1 MEWCIIITVE
11 LEKYLCSIPS
21 LMHFFVYRNTWKEK
35 KLKYSNQN
43 YIVLSYVGSVQTN
56 DMNWE
61 TDFLLVVSVEIGQ
74 GVMF

>member
-1 MEWCIIITVE
+1 
-11 LEKYLCSIPS
+11 
-21 LMHFFVYRNTWKEK
+21 MHFFVYRNTWKEK